1 MARYSKRLAA
11 QSTARLFADWINH
24 KKDYTANMAHLP
36 IKTYIGQVRLYYSK
50 PNRPR

>member
-24 KKDYTANMAHLP
+24 KEHYTVNMGHLP
-36 IKTYIGQVRLYYSK
+36 IQTYLGQVRLYYSK
-50 PNRPR
+50 KRI